1 MKIMIEVEIFDDP
14 ELCGKMVGGE
24 LAAECKYYCMDHLSK
39 KGKYSENFCHLFKEK
54 IGFIKK
60 CDQCKDM
67 IKNGGHNKWG
77 L

>member
-1 MKIMIEVEIFDDP
+1 MKIIRETEIYSDKNYCESSPSGDDHKKCKH
-14 ELCGKMVGGE
+14 LND
-24 LAAECKYYCMDHLSK
+24 AESKCHEYDEGLSVDHD
-39 KGKYSENFCHLFKEK
+39 SERFL
-54 IGFIKK
+54 K